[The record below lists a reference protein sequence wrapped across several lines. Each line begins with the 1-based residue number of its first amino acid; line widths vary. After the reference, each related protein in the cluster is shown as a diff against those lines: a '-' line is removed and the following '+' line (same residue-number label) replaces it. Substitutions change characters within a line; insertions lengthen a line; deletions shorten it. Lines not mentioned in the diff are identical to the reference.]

1 MNNWFI
7 KQADLNYRKPKILE
21 FLKGKGI
28 PEEKASEMI
37 DTFGKADPTK
47 DTTAEY
53 INWIIRMVL
62 TNKMKEEDIDKVRE
76 YLEVFSKL
84 KKSNKLKELKVSS
97 DINSYKDVVDLYKIV
112 KDYLGGKPV
121 TKQESERNTSYG
133 LNKIYDK
140 NGIKVYKIT
149 EPGVASYI
157 AKDTN
162 WCVKSHDTAKYYL
175 SFGPLYLLETIGERY
190 LISEGTDQFKN
201 VDDEEVEEDFFN
213 EMLPVLSELNIILR
227 PNYLIENNLDE
238 KYYPG
243 QREEIKKYADINKAL
258 YDKEYEKAKGI
269 IGQLKDENRIK
280 SYKSILPNK
289 MIYDGDIE
297 GGIKLA
303 KEFGS
308 LDEQMIVNAHRTQV
322 LNDEPLTYHI
332 KPKKSLRL
340 AKEDLLYLDK
350 MIDSY
355 AGTEIKDGGFLGL
368 FGSRYPSKEEYLKV
382 FDDSI
387 DNYVN
392 TNSRNELEDFIE
404 KHKEIITPEIMDKV
418 VDCYIR
424 KGFNL
429 YYLIR
434 YNPEY
439 FTPEIMNKIVDGYI
453 RKGFNLD
460 DLIQHNPEYF
470 TPEIMNKVVD
480 YYIREGFNLNYLIQY
495 NPEYFTPEI
504 MNKVVDYYIREGFNL
519 DYLIRYKPKYFTP
532 EIMNKVVDY
541 YIKKWFSVYNLIRYE
556 PKCFTPE
563 IMDKVLDYYIREGFN
578 LDDLIQH
585 KPEYFTPEIMNKV
598 VDYYI
603 RKGFNL
609 DDLIQR
615 KPEYFTPEIM
625 NKVVDYYIRKG
636 FKFDSLIQHKPEYFT
651 PEIMNKVVDYYIR
664 EGIKL
669 DSLIK
674 YKPEYFTPEIM
685 DKVLDYYI
693 REGFNLDDLIQRK
706 PEYFTPEIM
715 NKVVDYYI
723 KTGFH
728 FNYLIPYK
736 PEYFTPEIMNKV
748 VDYYIRKGFELDY
761 LIRYEPKC
769 FTPEI
774 MNKVVD
780 YYIRKGFELD
790 YLIRYNPKCFTPEI
804 MNKVVDYYIR
814 EGFKFDSLIQH
825 KPEYFTHEN
834 LENLILKNIFN
845 TKYYN
850 AFKRFV
856 DIKKIISK
864 FIKNNINNTDGIK
877 KVLKLYSINKDI
889 AREILKEN
897 NIYSEDFLDSL
908 YKESLLN
915 PKWFI
920 VKTAEKVSYIDYAKF
935 GTVKLIVDDF
945 EIDLVPPRKEVYQDQ
960 ESRNPTVSYGT
971 LQDDALRRDFT
982 INSMYLDLS
991 SNRIIDPTG
1000 NGINDIKN
1008 KIIRTTDEN
1017 PDKIFSEDPLR
1028 MLRAIRQAYSFGFS
1042 IPDYVKESIKR
1053 NAYRLSILTEER
1065 FRDEFVKILQLRN
1078 AKQAIKDLKELGL
1091 LNYFLPELEQT
1102 FGVSHDSPYHKETI
1116 EEHILDTVEK
1126 YGGNLADKLVALFHD
1141 IGKPAAKKLA
1151 DGIAHFYD
1159 HEKISAEL
1167 AEKIMRKLKF
1177 PSDLI
1182 KEVSNRI
1189 RLHMRPHQ
1197 YSKDWN
1203 DKTIRKFIKD
1213 MGEYLDK
1220 VIEFAEIDTK
1230 SSQSEKTEENL
1241 RLLNEFKDRINKLKN
1256 DVNKAS
1262 QKLYNGNE
1270 LMQLLNLK
1278 PGPDLKKVIEYLS
1291 ELQLENPNIT
1301 KDEALVKLKEFVG
1314 NGFMPKGERMKW
1326 FKKTSNID
1334 IKKMLFKFIKDNFGS
1349 IDKALLEFNEYKENV
1364 NKKAIDNKKI
1374 MMLIY
1379 LLSLVFGVPQKDI
1392 LAMSSDEI
1400 RAKMESITKEMN
1412 KFSDETEKKFTAKE
1426 IKSMKFEDFDKLS
1439 VGEACSIAQFILDTN
1454 SSGFEISDGS
1464 KIYGGYKEIKED
1476 YYGSNID
1483 SNRRYEGDK
1492 EIITYK
1498 GIVNK
1503 KVFKLEV
1510 VRQSD
1515 KTLKEI
1521 KYDNNNIDVNNLT
1534 FESFEDISEEKMKEI
1549 IEKYGP
1555 GTHKLKDKSVMEISK
1570 PRPTT
1575 EYFKGVEVLYNN
1587 GDKRII
1593 IDFKIR
1599 PGLGHKIIIDKKGS
1613 MNKKSSFPSNPLKKV
1628 GDTGLTEKE
1637 VWEYYDKMKYKI
1649 FPYLKGHNVLL
1660 KIFTDDGVII
1670 KRKDSD
1676 GKYLQINTIEDYDRW
1691 NGGRQEFHITL
1702 NSEESDI
1709 AWIDIDPKI
1718 DKSVDKKKIKNT
1730 CKELIKK
1737 ILKNIYN
1744 LTKDDKS
1751 IFSQLL
1757 NVQVFY
1763 SGGRGYH
1770 IFLKFKQKMDINK
1783 VKETL
1788 KKCFENNIIPNFDNV
1803 KMGITK
1809 PGEIRLD
1816 LTTLHNLGS
1825 IRVPYSYNLS
1835 TGKRSKLLFK
1845 KNIV

>member
-7 KQADLNYRKPKILE
+7 KQADLKTRKPKILE

-47 DTTAEY
+47 DTSAEY
-53 INWIIRMVL
+53 INWIIKMVL

-84 KKSNKLKELKVSS
+84 KKSNKLKELKVNS

-112 KDYLGGKPV
+112 KDYLGKPV
-121 TKQESERNTSYG
+121 TRQESERNISYG
-133 LNKIYDK
+133 FDKIYDK

-162 WCVKSHDTAKYYL
+162 WCVKSYDTAKYYL

-190 LISEGTDQFKN
+190 LISDGTDQFKN
-201 VDDEEVEEDFFN
+201 VEDREVEEDFFN
-213 EMLPVLSELNIILR
+213 EMLPVLSELNIILK

-322 LNDEPLTYHI
+322 LNDRPLTYHI

-368 FGSRYPSKEEYLKV
+368 FGSRYPSKEKYLKV
-382 FDDSI
+382 LGDSI

-392 TNSRNELEDFIE
+392 TSSQDELEDFIE
-404 KHKEIITPEIMDKV
+404 KHKEIITPEIM
-418 VDCYIR
+418 
-424 KGFNL
+424 
-429 YYLIR
+429 
-434 YNPEY
+434 
-439 FTPEIMNKIVDGYI
+439 
-453 RKGFNLD
+453 
-460 DLIQHNPEYF
+460 
-470 TPEIMNKVVD
+470 
-480 YYIREGFNLNYLIQY
+480 
-495 NPEYFTPEI
+495 
-504 MNKVVDYYIREGFNL
+504 
-519 DYLIRYKPKYFTP
+519 
-532 EIMNKVVDY
+532 
-541 YIKKWFSVYNLIRYE
+541 
-556 PKCFTPE
+556 
-563 IMDKVLDYYIREGFN
+563 
-578 LDDLIQH
+578 
-585 KPEYFTPEIMNKV
+585 
-598 VDYYI
+598 
-603 RKGFNL
+603 
-609 DDLIQR
+609 
-615 KPEYFTPEIM
+615 
-625 NKVVDYYIRKG
+625 
-636 FKFDSLIQHKPEYFT
+636 
-651 PEIMNKVVDYYIR
+651 
-664 EGIKL
+664 
-669 DSLIK
+669 
-674 YKPEYFTPEIM
+674 
-685 DKVLDYYI
+685 
-693 REGFNLDDLIQRK
+693 
-706 PEYFTPEIM
+706 
-715 NKVVDYYI
+715 
-723 KTGFH
+723 
-728 FNYLIPYK
+728 
-736 PEYFTPEIMNKV
+736 
-748 VDYYIRKGFELDY
+748 
-761 LIRYEPKC
+761 
-769 FTPEI
+769 
-774 MNKVVD
+774 
-780 YYIRKGFELD
+780 
-790 YLIRYNPKCFTPEI
+790 
-804 MNKVVDYYIR
+804 NKVVDYYIR
-814 EGFKFDSLIQH
+814 EGFKLDSLIKY

-850 AFKRFV
+850 AFERFV

-920 VKTAEKVSYIDYAKF
+920 VKTAEKFHIMTED
-935 GTVKLIVDDF
+935 
-945 EIDLVPPRKEVYQDQ
+945 EVI
-960 ESRNPTVSYGT
+960 E
-971 LQDDALRRDFT
+971 
-982 INSMYLDLS
+982 
-991 SNRIIDPTG
+991 
-1000 NGINDIKN
+1000 
-1008 KIIRTTDEN
+1008 
-1017 PDKIFSEDPLR
+1017 
-1028 MLRAIRQAYSFGFS
+1028 
-1042 IPDYVKESIKR
+1042 
-1053 NAYRLSILTEER
+1053 
-1065 FRDEFVKILQLRN
+1065 KIL
-1078 AKQAIKDLKELGL
+1078 K
-1091 LNYFLPELEQT
+1091 
-1102 FGVSHDSPYHKETI
+1102 
-1116 EEHILDTVEK
+1116 
-1126 YGGNLADKLVALFHD
+1126 
-1141 IGKPAAKKLA
+1141 
-1151 DGIAHFYD
+1151 
-1159 HEKISAEL
+1159 
-1167 AEKIMRKLKF
+1167 
-1177 PSDLI
+1177 I
-1182 KEVSNRI
+1182 KEG
-1189 RLHMRPHQ
+1189 
-1197 YSKDWN
+1197 
-1203 DKTIRKFIKD
+1203 KF
-1213 MGEYLDK
+1213 
-1220 VIEFAEIDTK
+1220 
-1230 SSQSEKTEENL
+1230 N
-1241 RLLNEFKDRINKLKN
+1241 
-1256 DVNKAS
+1256 
-1262 QKLYNGNE
+1262 
-1270 LMQLLNLK
+1270 
-1278 PGPDLKKVIEYLS
+1278 
-1291 ELQLENPNIT
+1291 
-1301 KDEALVKLKEFVG
+1301 
-1314 NGFMPKGERMKW
+1314 PKGKRFLSK
-1326 FKKTSNID
+1326 
-1334 IKKMLFKFIKDNFGS
+1334 
-1349 IDKALLEFNEYKENV
+1349 
-1364 NKKAIDNKKI
+1364 KKAN
-1374 MMLIY
+1374 
-1379 LLSLVFGVPQKDI
+1379 
-1392 LAMSSDEI
+1392 
-1400 RAKMESITKEMN
+1400 
-1412 KFSDETEKKFTAKE
+1412 
-1426 IKSMKFEDFDKLS
+1426 
-1439 VGEACSIAQFILDTN
+1439 
-1454 SSGFEISDGS
+1454 
-1464 KIYGGYKEIKED
+1464 
-1476 YYGSNID
+1476 
-1483 SNRRYEGDK
+1483 
-1492 EIITYK
+1492 
-1498 GIVNK
+1498 
-1503 KVFKLEV
+1503 
-1510 VRQSD
+1510 
-1515 KTLKEI
+1515 
-1521 KYDNNNIDVNNLT
+1521 
-1534 FESFEDISEEKMKEI
+1534 
-1549 IEKYGP
+1549 
-1555 GTHKLKDKSVMEISK
+1555 
-1570 PRPTT
+1570 
-1575 EYFKGVEVLYNN
+1575 
-1587 GDKRII
+1587 
-1593 IDFKIR
+1593 
-1599 PGLGHKIIIDKKGS
+1599 
-1613 MNKKSSFPSNPLKKV
+1613 FPSNPLKKV